1 LGDRQRL
8 LAFVAWGINSK
19 EGEQKTHYCKYF
31 RWLGLKKMM
40 NPQSPFWSLP
50 TDQVLQQTHSTTSGL
65 SRQDAKQRL
74 SEYGAN
80 SLKQKHKS
88 SVFILLLNQFK
99 SPIILIL
106 IFAAVL
112 SIFLKDALDATII
125 LTIVLIS
132 GLLGFWQER
141 GASNAV
147 EKLLALVQVK
157 ATVLRDSQAQEIP
170 NEEVVPGD
178 IVVLCAGKNIPG
190 DCLVLESKDLS
201 VNEAALTGET
211 YPVDKLNG
219 VLPAVTGLN
228 QRTNSL
234 YMGTNVISGTAKA
247 VVVHTGKETEFGKVS
262 ERLKLRPPETEFEHG
277 LSKFGYFLMEV
288 TLVLVALI
296 FAANV
301 YLHRP
306 VLESFMFSL
315 ALAVGLT
322 PQLLPA
328 IVSVNLARG
337 AQTMAKKRV
346 IVKRLPAIENFG
358 SMNVF
363 CTDKTGTLT
372 EGAVKIHSAVD
383 VEGKESVG
391 AASPQANRVLLY
403 AYLNAASESG
413 YVNPIDAAIR
423 EYKTF
428 DISGYQK
435 LDEVPY
441 DFNRK
446 RLSILFK
453 KDNSHLIVTKGALK
467 NILDVCSI
475 VETAEGKKID
485 IGDQRQK
492 LHQQAE
498 DLGSK
503 GFRALGVAYR
513 DFNQDSFSKD
523 DETNMTFLGYL
534 ALFDPPKAG
543 IADTLKELE
552 LLGVTPKMITG
563 DSKAVAISIIQQ
575 VGLPEPK
582 ALTGSE
588 LEKLSDEALMHRVQD
603 TNVFAEVEP
612 NQKERIII
620 ALKKAGNVVGYLG
633 DGINDA
639 SALHA
644 ADVGISVESAVDVA
658 KEAADIVLMEKD
670 LNVLLAG
677 VKEGR
682 VTFANTLKYVF
693 MATSANFGNMFSMAG
708 ISLVLPFLPLLP
720 SQILLTNL
728 LTDFPEL
735 TIATDR
741 VDKELVNKPRRMDIK
756 FIRNFM
762 IVFGL
767 LSSIFDYLTFGALL
781 LLLHAQPEQ
790 FRTGW
795 FLESVISASLVVL
808 VVRTRQS
815 ILNSKPGKYLLRA
828 TLATIGVTIITPWT
842 PLATLLGF
850 QPLPLIFMLV
860 LGAIVVFY
868 VTAAENVKRVFYSRV
883 KF

>member
-1 LGDRQRL
+1 
-8 LAFVAWGINSK
+8 
-19 EGEQKTHYCKYF
+19 
-31 RWLGLKKMM
+31 M
-40 NPQSPFWSLP
+40 NTDSAFWSLS
-50 TDQVLQQTHSTTSGL
+50 TEQVLQQTRSTTAGL
-65 SRQDAKQRL
+65 SGQDAKQRL
-74 SEYGAN
+74 SQYGAN
-80 SLKQKHKS
+80 SLKQTRKS
-88 SVFILLLNQFK
+88 SALMLLLNQFK
-99 SPIILIL
+99 SPIIVILIL
-106 IFAAVL
+106 AAVL
-112 SIFLKDALDATII
+112 SIFLKDALDAIII

-157 ATVLRDSQAQEIP
+157 ATVLRDGQSQEIP

-211 YPVDKLNG
+211 YPVDKLSG
-219 VLPAVTGLN
+219 MLPAETGLN

-234 YMGTNVISGTAKA
+234 YMGTNVISGTGKA
-247 VVVHTGKETEFGKVS
+247 VVVGTGKETEFGKVS

-296 FAANV
+296 FATNV

-306 VLESFMFSL
+306 VVESFMFSL

-372 EGAVKIHSAVD
+372 EGEVKIHSAVD
-383 VEGKESVG
+383 VEGENSD
-391 AASPQANRVLLY
+391 RVLLY

-413 YVNPIDAAIR
+413 YVNPIDKAIR

-428 DISGYQK
+428 DISSYQK

-453 KDNSHLIVTKGALK
+453 KDSTHLIITKGALK
-467 NILDVCSI
+467 NILDVCST
-475 VETAEGKKID
+475 VETAEGKTID
-485 IGDQRQK
+485 ITNERQK

-513 DFNQDSFSKD
+513 DFDCDSFSKD
-523 DETNMTFLGYL
+523 DETNMTFLGYI
-534 ALFDPPKAG
+534 ALFDPPKPG
-543 IADTLKELE
+543 IADTLKELQQ
-552 LLGVTPKMITG
+552 LGITPKMITG
-563 DSKAVAISIIQQ
+563 DSKAVAMSIIQQ
-575 VGLPEPK
+575 LGLPEPK
-582 ALTGSE
+582 AMTGSE
-588 LEKLSDEALMHRVQD
+588 LEKLSDEALMHRVQE

-670 LNVLLAG
+670 LNVLIEG

-682 VTFANTLKYVF
+682 VTFSNTLKYVF

-708 ISLVLPFLPLLP
+708 ISLFLPFLPLLP

-781 LLLHAQPEQ
+781 LLLHAQPQQ

-795 FLESVISASLVVL
+795 FLESVISASMVVL
-808 VVRTRQS
+808 VVRTRKS
-815 ILNSKPGKYLLRA
+815 IFDSKPGKYLLMA
-828 TLATIGVTIITPWT
+828 TLATAGVTIVIPWT
-842 PLATLLGF
+842 PLGRLLGF
-850 QPLPLIFMLV
+850 QPLPLSFVLV
-860 LGAIVVFY
+860 LLAIVLLY
-868 VTAAENVKRVFYSRV
+868 VTAAENVKRVFYQRV

>member
-1 LGDRQRL
+1 MH
-8 LAFVAWGINSK
+8 SK
-19 EGEQKTHYCKYF
+19 
-31 RWLGLKKMM
+31 
-40 NPQSPFWSLP
+40 
-50 TDQVLQQTHSTTSGL
+50 TSGL

-74 SEYGAN
+74 SEFGAN

-88 SVFILLLNQFK
+88 SAWMLLLNQFK

-112 SIFLKDALDATII
+112 SIFLKDPADAIII
-125 LTIVLIS
+125 LTIVFIS
-132 GLLGFWQER
+132 GLLGFWQEQ

-157 ATVLRDSQAQEIP
+157 ATVLRDGQSQEIP
-170 NEEVVPGD
+170 NEEVVRGD
-178 IVVLCAGKNIPG
+178 IVLLSAGKNIPG

-211 YPVDKLNG
+211 YPVDKLSG
-219 VLPAVTGLN
+219 VLPAETGLA

-262 ERLKLRPPETEFEHG
+262 ERLKLRPSETEFERG
-277 LSKFGYFLMEV
+277 LGKFGYFLMEV
-288 TLVLVALI
+288 TLILVVLI
-296 FAANV
+296 FVANV

-306 VLESFMFSL
+306 VLESFLFSL

-337 AQTMAKKRV
+337 AKKMAKKQV

-372 EGAVKIHSAVD
+372 EGEVKIHAAVD
-383 VEGKESVG
+383 VEGKESD
-391 AASPQANRVLLY
+391 RVLLY

-423 EYKTF
+423 QHKTF

-453 KDNSHLIVTKGALK
+453 KAENAVLGSAQVEQFSKTENTHLIITKGALK
-467 NILDVCSI
+467 NILDVCSN
-475 VETAEGKKID
+475 VETVEGKTID
-485 IGDQRQK
+485 IVNQQQK

-498 DLGSK
+498 DLGTR

-513 DFNQDSFSKD
+513 DFNRDSFSKD

-552 LLGVTPKMITG
+552 LLGITPKMITG
-563 DSKAVAISIIQQ
+563 DSKAVAMSIIQQ
-575 VGLPEPK
+575 VGLPQPK

-588 LEKLSDEALMHRVQD
+588 LDKLSDEALIHRVQQ

-658 KEAADIVLMEKD
+658 KEAADIVLMAKD
-670 LNVLLAG
+670 LNVLVEG

-682 VTFANTLKYVF
+682 ITFANTLKYVF

-708 ISLVLPFLPLLP
+708 ISLFLPFLPLLP

-741 VDKELVNKPRRMDIK
+741 VDRELVNKPRRMDIK

-762 IVFGL
+762 IIFGL
-767 LSSIFDYLTFGALL
+767 LSSVFDYLTFGALL

-815 ILNSKPGKYLLRA
+815 IFNSKPGKYLLMA
-828 TLATIGVTIITPWT
+828 TLATIGATIIIPWT
-842 PLATLLGF
+842 PLASLFGF
-850 QPLPLIFMLV
+850 QPLSLSFMLV

-868 VTAAENVKRVFYSRV
+868 VTAAENVKRVFYSHV

>member
-1 LGDRQRL
+1 
-8 LAFVAWGINSK
+8 
-19 EGEQKTHYCKYF
+19 
-31 RWLGLKKMM
+31 M
-40 NPQSPFWSLP
+40 NPQLSAFWSLS
-50 TDQVLQQTHSTTSGL
+50 TDQVLQQMHSTTSGL

-74 SEYGAN
+74 SEFGAN

-88 SVFILLLNQFK
+88 SAWMLLLNQFK

-112 SIFLKDALDATII
+112 SIFLKDAADAIII

-132 GLLGFWQER
+132 GLLGFWQEQ

-157 ATVLRDSQAQEIP
+157 ATVLRDGQSQEIP
-170 NEEVVPGD
+170 NEEVVKGD
-178 IVVLCAGKNIPG
+178 IVLLSAGKNIPG

-211 YPVDKLNG
+211 YPADKLSG
-219 VLPAVTGLN
+219 VLPAETGLS

-234 YMGTNVISGTAKA
+234 YLGTNVISGTAKA

-262 ERLKLRPPETEFEHG
+262 ERLKLRPSETEFERG

-288 TLVLVALI
+288 TLILVVLI
-296 FAANV
+296 FVANV

-306 VLESFMFSL
+306 VLESFLFSL

-337 AQTMAKKRV
+337 AKKMAKKQV

-372 EGAVKIHSAVD
+372 EGEVKIHSAVD
-383 VEGKESVG
+383 VEGQESD
-391 AASPQANRVLLY
+391 RVLLY

-453 KDNSHLIVTKGALK
+453 TESTHLIITKGALK
-467 NILDVCSI
+467 NILDVCST
-475 VETAEGKKID
+475 VETGEGKASPIA
-485 IGDQRQK
+485 DQRQK

-543 IADTLKELE
+543 IADTLKELQ
-552 LLGVTPKMITG
+552 LLGITPKMITG
-563 DSKAVAISIIQQ
+563 DSKAVAMSIIQQ

-588 LEKLSDEALMHRVQD
+588 LEKLSDEALMHQVQD

-658 KEAADIVLMEKD
+658 KEAADIVLMAKD
-670 LNVLLAG
+670 LNVLIEG

-708 ISLVLPFLPLLP
+708 ISLFLPFLPLLP

-781 LLLHAQPEQ
+781 LLLHAQPQQ

-815 ILNSKPGKYLLRA
+815 IFNTKPGKYLLAA
-828 TLATIGVTIITPWT
+828 TLATIGVTIIIPWT

-850 QPLPLIFMLV
+850 QPLPLSFVLV
-860 LGAIVVFY
+860 LGAIVLFY
-868 VTAAENVKRVFYSRV
+868 VTAAENVKRVFYSHV

>member
-1 LGDRQRL
+1 
-8 LAFVAWGINSK
+8 
-19 EGEQKTHYCKYF
+19 
-31 RWLGLKKMM
+31 MM
-40 NPQSPFWSLP
+40 NPQDLPFWSLS
-50 TDQVLQQTHSTTSGL
+50 TAQVLQKLNASADGL
-65 SRQDAKQRL
+65 SAQDAKKRL
-74 SEYGAN
+74 IEYGTN
-80 SLKQKHKS
+80 SLKRQRKS
-88 SVFILLLNQFK
+88 SAIGLLLNQFK

-106 IFAAVL
+106 IFAAAL
-112 SIFLKDALDATII
+112 SIFLRDAADAIII
-125 LTIVLIS
+125 LAIVFIS
-132 GLLGFWQER
+132 GLLGFWQEK
-141 GASNAV
+141 GASDAV

-157 ATVLRDSQAQEIP
+157 ATVLRQGTAQDIP
-170 NEEVVPGD
+170 HEDVVPGD
-178 IVVLCAGKNIPG
+178 IVLLAAGDSIPG

-201 VNEAALTGET
+201 VDEAALTGET
-211 YPVDKLNG
+211 YPADKMNG
-219 VLPAVTGLN
+219 VLPEETSLS
-228 QRTNSL
+228 QRTNTL
-234 YMGTNVISGTAKA
+234 YMGTHVMSGSGTAVA
-247 VVVHTGKETEFGKVS
+247 VKTGIQTEFGKVS

-288 TLVLVALI
+288 TLILVVLI
-296 FAANV
+296 FVANV

-306 VLESFMFSL
+306 VLESFLFSL

-337 AQTMAKKRV
+337 AKQMAKKQV

-372 EGAVKIHSAVD
+372 EGEVKIHAAVD
-383 VEGKESVG
+383 VEGKESD
-391 AASPQANRVLLY
+391 RVLLY

-423 EYKTF
+423 EHKTF
-428 DISGYQK
+428 DIASYRK
-435 LDEVPY
+435 CDEVPY

-446 RLSILFK
+446 RLSILFAAE
-453 KDNSHLIVTKGALK
+453 DAHLIITKGALK
-467 NILDVCSI
+467 NILEVCST
-475 VETAEGKKID
+475 VEIAPGQMVD
-485 IGDQRQK
+485 IARERQK
-492 LHQQAE
+492 LQQQAE
-498 DLGSK
+498 ELGK
-503 GFRALGVAYR
+503 QGFRALGVAYR
-513 DFNQDSFSKD
+513 VFDRASFNKT

-552 LLGVTPKMITG
+552 QLGITPKMITG
-563 DSKAVAISIIQQ
+563 DSRAVALSIIQQ
-575 VGLPEPK
+575 IGLPETK
-582 ALTGSE
+582 VLTGSQ
-588 LEKLSDEALMHRVQD
+588 LQQLSDEALMHRVQQ

-620 ALKKAGNVVGYLG
+620 ALKKAGNVVGYMG

-658 KEAADIVLMEKD
+658 KEAADIVLMQKD
-670 LNVLLAG
+670 LNVLIEG

-682 VTFANTLKYVF
+682 ITFANTLKYVF

-708 ISLVLPFLPLLP
+708 ISLFIPFLPLLP

-728 LTDFPEL
+728 LTDFPEM
-735 TIATDR
+735 TIASDR
-741 VDKELVNKPRRMDIK
+741 VDRELVNKPRRMDIK

-762 IVFGL
+762 VVFGL
-767 LSSIFDYLTFGALL
+767 LSSVFDYLTFGALL
-781 LLLHAQPEQ
+781 LLLHAQPEE

-795 FLESVISASLVVL
+795 FMESTISASMVVL

-815 ILNSKPGKYLLRA
+815 IFRSKPGKYLFRA
-828 TLATIGVTIITPWT
+828 TLVTVALALIVPFT
-842 PLATLLGF
+842 PLAPLLGF
-850 QPLPLIFMLV
+850 RALPLRFLLA
-860 LGAIVVFY
+860 LGAIVALYVVAAESVKHVFY
-868 VTAAENVKRVFYSRV
+868 QQV